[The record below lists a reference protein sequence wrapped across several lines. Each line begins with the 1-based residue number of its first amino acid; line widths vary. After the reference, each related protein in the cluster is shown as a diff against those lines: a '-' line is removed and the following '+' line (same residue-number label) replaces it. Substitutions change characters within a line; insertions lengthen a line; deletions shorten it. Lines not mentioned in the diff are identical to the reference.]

1 MPDDM
6 MPIPQRNCAEMLEKL
21 EKAGYGKPGTPN
33 SLWAMVHAACD
44 EVVELRVLV
53 QLARD
58 AIMTQDS
65 DEYFR
70 LKFALEEFDGIRE
83 NSA

>member
-1 MPDDM
+1 MSSYV
-6 MPIPQRNCAEMLEKL
+6 PQRNAIEMMERL

-33 SLWAMVHAACD
+33 ALWDMLHAACD
-44 EVVELRVLV
+44 EVEKLRVLV

-58 AIMTQDS
+58 AVDTQDS

-70 LKFALEEFDGIRE
+70 LRYALEDFDSRSGT
-83 NSA
+83 